1 MDASKANQP
10 PSSIPPSQ
18 PVNPY
23 SQDGVVVSAVD
34 LYARQGYEGIPD
46 NYIMPVAG
54 PRLSFS
60 FPAYGKERIESEAP
74 LDEKASSAFPVSPCS
89 PIEGRC
95 HSAIRST

>member
-95 HSAIRST
+95 HSAIQYT

>member
-74 LDEKASSAFPVSPCS
+74 LDEKGKQRIPCF
-89 PIEGRC
+89 
-95 HSAIRST
+95 TV